1 MGRIGDIFR
10 EQRLS
15 KGLTL
20 DQVSDETNIST
31 RYLQG
36 IENDNFQNFPGEVY
50 IQGFIR
56 NYAEFL
62 GLDPE
67 RMISRYRAQEEAAP
81 GTSDL
86 LQSSPSAAAQPAV
99 QPQQASPQTPV
110 QPQQASPPSREA
122 STSTLFP
129 EVMQEPA
136 ADEKAGEPR
145 SSGASTAGKPKPRVR
160 KAKAVPPSE
169 NPPAAQIQPEPVQS
183 LPSATSPNPLPIP
196 PAEPIPAKP
205 AAEPVR
211 PAPQRRFPLFIL
223 SALALAA
230 ILAVVFVSVR
240 SSKPQQAPNPSRTPT
255 EYRAEGLP
263 FEQRIYP
270 GDRIYLPLD
279 NDFIS
284 VMLDSVADKAAF
296 TTPYGSFQ
304 TGLNE
309 ETVINPSTDRERL
322 VLTVKDF
329 APKAP
334 QHGVLVRCEA
344 REALTAPP
352 SDTGITIGPA
362 GSASGSVA
370 LSKPSDTPVVVFKSP
385 SGPHQFFVNVS
396 FVSPVMF
403 RYEADRR
410 EWVEKYYRKGE
421 SITINVSSSVTFWT
435 SNAQSVRINVYQSA
449 GKSVEFSMGGAGEI
463 SVKRLSW
470 SASQGGWAL
479 VATTLE

>member
-1 MGRIGDIFR
+1 MGRIGEMFR

-15 KGLTL
+15 RGLTL
-20 DQVSDETNIST
+20 EQVSDETNIST

-36 IENDNFQNFPGEVY
+36 IENDNFKYFPGEVY

-67 RMISRYRAQEEAAP
+67 QMISRYRAEEETAT
-81 GTSDL
+81 GTSD
-86 LQSSPSAAAQPAV
+86 LQSSPSLPSV
-99 QPQQASPQTPV
+99 SPQTPV
-110 QPQQASPPSREA
+110 QPPQEAPPPKEVAISA
-122 STSTLFP
+122 LFP
-129 EVMQEPA
+129 EIMQESA
-136 ADEKAGEPR
+136 GEEKAGESR
-145 SSGASTAGKPKPRVR
+145 SSAASPAGKPKPRAR
-160 KAKAVPPSE
+160 KTKAVPPSE
-169 NPPAAQIQPEPVQS
+169 SPADAQIQPEPVRP
-183 LPSATSPNPLPIP
+183 LPSKAPQTPEQIP
-196 PAEPIPAKP
+196 PAEPIAAKP
-205 AAEPVR
+205 AIESAKQD
-211 PAPQRRFPLFIL
+211 PQRRYSLFIL
-223 SALALAA
+223 SAAALAA
-230 ILAVVFVSVR
+230 ILAVVFLFIRFSR
-240 SSKPQQAPNPSRTPT
+240 PQQAPNPSRMPA

-284 VMLDSVADKAAF
+284 VMLDAVSDKAAF
-296 TTPYGSFQ
+296 TTPYGTFQ

-322 VLTVKDF
+322 VLSVRDF
-329 APKAP
+329 APNAP

-344 REALTAPP
+344 KEALTSPP

-362 GSASGSVA
+362 GSTSGSA
-370 LSKPSDTPVVVFKSP
+370 AQSKPADAPVVVFKSS

-421 SITINVSSSVTFWT
+421 SITINVSNSVTFWT

-470 SASQGGWAL
+470 SSSQGGWAL